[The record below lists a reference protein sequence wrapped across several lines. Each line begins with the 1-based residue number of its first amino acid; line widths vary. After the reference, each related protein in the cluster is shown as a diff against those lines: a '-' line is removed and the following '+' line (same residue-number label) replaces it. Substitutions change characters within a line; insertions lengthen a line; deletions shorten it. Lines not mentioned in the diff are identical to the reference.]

1 MMRCLVELRSSSHSC
16 SSLSLAVG
24 HVLID
29 QQIIEGG
36 LPSILFLRHPIGNIV
51 HNNKNCDPMLGLI
64 QISICDAIIDDD
76 KDELRERKGKT
87 KGYVS
92 LYFHPVTANN
102 NKSKVTRIF

>member
-1 MMRCLVELRSSSHSC
+1 MDIQMNINRDDEMFGSHSC

-92 LYFHPVTANN
+92 LALSSH
-102 NKSKVTRIF
+102 R

>member
-1 MMRCLVELRSSSHSC
+1 MDIQINRDDEMCDGRTRTSYSC

-76 KDELRERKGKT
+76 KDELRERKNYRGKR
-87 KGYVS
+87 KG
-92 LYFHPVTANN
+92 
-102 NKSKVTRIF
+102 